1 MRDREVTPD
10 HKVFRVFK
18 ACAAKSDRK
27 VIQAAKDRKAM
38 SDLKD
43 QWDQQDRQV
52 RLVHKEILAFRD
64 PEESRDQLV

>member
-10 HKVFRVFK
+10 H
-18 ACAAKSDRK
+18 K

>member
-1 MRDREVTPD
+1 MLDREVMLD

-18 ACAAKSDRK
+18 ACAAISDRK
-27 VIQAAKDRKAM
+27 VIQAAKDRKVM

-52 RLVHKEILAFRD
+52 RLVHKEILAFRA
-64 PEESRDQLV
+64 PEESRDQQV